1 VYTFEARTAEQWRRG
16 RTFLIGD
23 AAHTMPPF
31 MGQGMCSGMRDAK
44 NLVWKLDLVLRGL
57 AGDTLL
63 DTFEE
68 ELRPYVLDWTV
79 ISLEAGRV
87 PCITDPVAAA
97 ERDARF
103 RSGFRPPLP
112 DFPQL
117 RHGVIAATPGAGE
130 LSLQGR
136 VDGELFDRAHDAA
149 GRWQVL
155 STVADPRS
163 VLRAS
168 QVEFLES
175 LGCVFAH
182 VGGEY
187 ADHFAAR
194 GIEVSIAR
202 PDFYVF
208 GAAPTLAE
216 LPALVDD
223 LAARLRVPV
232 AV

>member
-1 VYTFEARTAEQWRRG
+1 
-16 RTFLIGD
+16 
-23 AAHTMPPF
+23 MPPF

-44 NLVWKLDLVLRGL
+44 NLTWKLDLVLRGL
-57 AGDTLL
+57 AGDALL

-87 PCITDPVAAA
+87 PCITDHEAAR

-103 RSGFRPPLP
+103 RDGFRPPLP
-112 DFPQL
+112 AFPQV
-117 RHGVIAATPGAGE
+117 RHGVIAHGAPCAGE

-149 GRWQVL
+149 GRWQIV
-155 STVADPRS
+155 STAGDPRA
-163 VLRAS
+163 VLNRT
-168 QVEFLES
+168 QLEFMES
-175 LGCVFAH
+175 LGTVFAH

-187 ADHFAAR
+187 ADHFAGR

-208 GAAPTLAE
+208 GAAASLAD
-216 LPALVDD
+216 LPALVDE

>member
-1 VYTFEARTAEQWRRG
+1 
-16 RTFLIGD
+16 
-23 AAHTMPPF
+23 
-31 MGQGMCSGMRDAK
+31 MRDAK

-57 AGDTLL
+57 ASDALL

-68 ELRPYVLDWTV
+68 ELRPYVTDWTV

-97 ERDARF
+97 ERDAKF
-103 RSGFRPPLP
+103 RAGYRPPLP

-117 RHGVIAATPGAGE
+117 RHGVITEGAGE

-136 VDGELFDRAHDAA
+136 VDGELFDRAFAAA
-149 GRWQVL
+149 GRWQLL

-163 VLRAS
+163 LLSAS
-168 QVEFLES
+168 QVEFLQS

-194 GIEVSIAR
+194 GIEASIAR

-208 GAAPTLAE
+208 GTAASLGE

-223 LAARLRVPV
+223 LAARLRVP
-232 AV
+232 AIA

>member
-1 VYTFEARTAEQWRRG
+1 
-16 RTFLIGD
+16 
-23 AAHTMPPF
+23 
-31 MGQGMCSGMRDAK
+31 
-44 NLVWKLDLVLRGL
+44 
-57 AGDTLL
+57 
-63 DTFEE
+63 
-68 ELRPYVLDWTV
+68 
-79 ISLEAGRV
+79 V
-87 PCITDPVAAA
+87 PCITDHEAARV
-97 ERDARF
+97 RDAKF
-103 RSGFRPPLP
+103 REGFRPPLP
-112 DFPQL
+112 DFPQV
-117 RHGVIAATPGAGE
+117 RHGVIAASLCAGE

-136 VDGELFDRAHDAA
+136 VDGELFDRAYDAA

-155 STVADPRS
+155 STAADPRT
-163 VLRAS
+163 VLSAA
-168 QVEFLES
+168 QVAFLES

-208 GAAPTLAE
+208 GAAASLAE